1 MDNEQLGEP
10 PGTPGP
16 EGSDVPVYEEPTYY
30 PGPQGYSIHR
40 GYQGPKYPGY
50 QGPVSYSEVCRNEVD
65 RLQLAVARVE
75 RGLEAHIEGSEGSI
89 LTELL
94 KFVGYVG
101 TTTVLVKLFT

>member
-16 EGSDVPVYEEPTYY
+16 
-30 PGPQGYSIHR
+30 QGYTIHH

-50 QGPVSYSEVCRNEVD
+50 QGPVSYSEVCMNKLEL
-65 RLQLAVARVE
+65 LQLRVAGIE
-75 RGLEAHIEGSEGSI
+75 RRLEAHIKESEGSI
-89 LTELL
+89 LTELM

-101 TTTVLVKLFT
+101 TTILLVKLFV